1 MERFALA
8 PLLTEKDPA
17 ESTEGGINPLGTESL
32 ADALAV
38 RLVPGVRERQRH
50 PRFLTAL
57 AVSLEVCRDFDE
69 ETLASDGVSE
79 PWQVFEWYLV
89 EGLVRKAGSAE
100 RVGLPGSQKAAKA
113 SADGVPLSAKRYLKS
128 PAIFGFHG
136 VYRVLARTLGIEDD
150 GRLGEAGYDLVN
162 IWAKE
167 QGLEG
172 FAGTGGGEGLA
183 VRNQL
188 RKAVQAGLEK
198 GATASSGSWSGWGF
212 FRDHISPYGAGRT
225 ERHAIS
231 AMLLNDAKGFR
242 RDVIESLISDSG
254 RKAWEA
260 NGSEREFHAALRS
273 TARDELIVLLDAIDA
288 YERFTRLCHD
298 AFRDCLCEMTRQGGK
313 KTSPAVLAALPSV
326 KTASRRVPE
335 MFSQVIERLEP
346 FREVAR
352 FRETFA
358 GLAERGAAVEWVE
371 RLVEHHRKTQRQKP
385 PNGKNPWFERF
396 DDGNVIIRPDY
407 RTEEPGAGDGRYAHL
422 YRTNSLWEF
431 ARDLRLVKR

>member
-1 MERFALA
+1 MEHFTLA
-8 PLLTEKDPA
+8 PLLTEIDPA
-17 ESTEGGINPLGTESL
+17 ESSEGGINPLGTESL
-32 ADALAV
+32 ADALAI

-69 ETLASDGVSE
+69 ETLASDGVSA

-89 EGLVRKAGSAE
+89 EGLVRTAESGE
-100 RVGLPGSQKAAKA
+100 RVGLPGSMKAAKA
-113 SADGVPLSAKRYLKS
+113 SADGVPLSANRYLKS

-136 VYRVLARTLGIEDD
+136 VYRVLARALGIEDD
-150 GRLGEAGYDLVN
+150 GRLGEAGFDLVN

-188 RKAVQAGLEK
+188 REAVQAGLEK
-198 GATASSGSWSGWGF
+198 GATCRSGSWSGWEF
-212 FRDHISPYGAGRT
+212 FRDHLAPYAAGRK

-242 RDVIESLISDSG
+242 RNVIESLISDAG
-254 RKAWEA
+254 RQAWER
-260 NGSEREFHAALRS
+260 NGSEREFHAVLHA
-273 TARDELIVLLDAIDA
+273 TARDELRVLLDAIDA
-288 YERFTRLCHD
+288 YEGFSRLCHD
-298 AFRDCLCEMTRQGGK
+298 AFQDCLYEMTRQGGK

-326 KTASRRVPE
+326 KMASRRVPE
-335 MFSQVIERLEP
+335 MFSQVMERLEP
-346 FREVAR
+346 VGEAVR

-358 GLAERGAAVEWVE
+358 GLADRGAAVEWVE
-371 RLVEHHRKTQRQKP
+371 RLMEHHRKTQKQKP

-396 DDGNVIIRPDY
+396 DDGSVIIRPDY
-407 RTEEPGAGDGRYAHL
+407 RTEDTGAGDGRYAHL
-422 YRTNSLWEF
+422 YRTSSLWQF
-431 ARDLRLVKR
+431 ALDLKLVKP

>member
-1 MERFALA
+1 MEHFTLA
-8 PLLTEKDPA
+8 PLLTEIDPA
-17 ESTEGGINPLGTESL
+17 ESSEGGINPLGTESL

-38 RLVPGVRERQRH
+38 RLAPGVRERQRH

-57 AVSLEVCRDFDE
+57 TVSLEVCRDFDE
-69 ETLASDGVSE
+69 ETLASDGVSA

-89 EGLVRKAGSAE
+89 EGLVRTAESNE

-150 GRLGEAGYDLVN
+150 GRLGEAGFDLVN
-162 IWAKE
+162 IWSKE

-172 FAGTGGGEGLA
+172 FAGTGDGEGLA

-188 RKAVQAGLEK
+188 REAVQAGLEA
-198 GATASSGSWSGWGF
+198 GAAARSGSWSGWEF
-212 FRDHISPYGAGRT
+212 FRDHLAPYAAGRK

-242 RDVIESLISDSG
+242 RNVIESLISDAG
-254 RKAWEA
+254 RQAWEA
-260 NGSEREFHAALRS
+260 NGSEREFHAVLRT
-273 TARDELIVLLDAIDA
+273 TARDELLVLLDAIDA
-288 YERFTRLCHD
+288 YERFSRLCHD
-298 AFRDCLCEMTRQGGK
+298 AFQDCLYEMTRQGGK
-313 KTSPAVLAALPSV
+313 KTSPAVLAALPAV

-335 MFSQVIERLEP
+335 MFSQVMERLEP
-346 FREVAR
+346 VGEAVR

-358 GLAERGAAVEWVE
+358 GLADRGAAVEWVE
-371 RLVEHHRKTQRQKP
+371 RLMEHHRKTQKQKP

-396 DDGNVIIRPDY
+396 DDGSVIIRPDY
-407 RTEEPGAGDGRYAHL
+407 RTEDMGAGDGRYAHL
-422 YRTNSLWEF
+422 YRTRSLWQF
-431 ARDLRLVKR
+431 ALDLKLVKP